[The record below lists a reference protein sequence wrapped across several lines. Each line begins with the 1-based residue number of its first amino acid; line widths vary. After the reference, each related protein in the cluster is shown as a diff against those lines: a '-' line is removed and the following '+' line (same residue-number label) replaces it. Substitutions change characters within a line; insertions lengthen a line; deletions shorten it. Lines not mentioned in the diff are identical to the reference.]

1 MKHPDPKP
9 ALRSSSQDA
18 NRTAQQEFRALAF
31 QSGKRSDD
39 WLSAG
44 DWLAAGEKL
53 KSHSPRYKS

>member
-1 MKHPDPKP
+1 VKHATPNP
-9 ALRSSSQDA
+9 ALRPSSTDA
-18 NRTAQQEFRALAF
+18 NRTTREDLRNLAF

-53 KSHSPRYKS
+53 KLLSPRYKS